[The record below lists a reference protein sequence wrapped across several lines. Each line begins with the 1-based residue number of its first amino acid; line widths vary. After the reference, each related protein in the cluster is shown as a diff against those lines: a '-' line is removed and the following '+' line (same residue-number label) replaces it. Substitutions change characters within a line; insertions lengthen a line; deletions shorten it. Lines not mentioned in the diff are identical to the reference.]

1 MPLIEVLGYMAAGAI
16 FATFW
21 MKKMIPLRVIGMCG
35 NVLFLSYGLVTDIIH
50 IVLLHGALF
59 PLNALRLYQAA
70 ALRRK
75 IQEISA
81 ADFKVKSLLPFMS
94 EHKVPKGE
102 YLFRQGDP
110 ADYIY
115 YLSSGEVRLMEL
127 NKKVEPGSMVG
138 EIGMF
143 TPTRQRTQ
151 SVLCEDD
158 AIFLR
163 ISEEKILEMYADNP
177 VFGVYLI
184 KMIVVRLLDNSTSE
198 APVKT

>member
-21 MKKMIPLRVIGMCG
+21 MKKMIPLRVIGICG

-50 IVLLHGALF
+50 IALLHGALM
-59 PLNALRLYQAA
+59 PLNALRLYEAVE
-70 ALRRK
+70 LRRK
-75 IQEISA
+75 IQEIAA
-81 ADFKVKSLLPFMS
+81 ADFKVKSLLPFMT
-94 EHKVPKGE
+94 EHNVPKGSF
-102 YLFRQGDP
+102 LFRQGDP

-115 YLSSGEVRLMEL
+115 YLVSGQVRLVEL
-127 NKKVEPGSMVG
+127 DKMIEPGSMVG

-151 SVLCEDD
+151 SILCEDD
-158 AIFLR
+158 ATFLR
-163 ISEEKILEMYADNP
+163 ISEDKILQMYAENP

-184 KMIVVRLLDNSTSE
+184 KMIVVRLLDNNMSE